1 MAMEAFLET
10 WAPRVRSVFR
20 IILGLLFIE
29 HGTAKLFHFPEVAS
43 FDNLQLFS
51 LVGLSAVLELV
62 GGVLL
67 LLGLFTR
74 TTAFILSGEMAVAYF
89 MAHAPRGIFPL
100 LNGGEL
106 AIVYCFVFLYLWVA
120 GGGEWSL
127 DRLRAPASA
136 SALSPSRA

>member
-1 MAMEAFLET
+1 MALEAFLET
-10 WAPRVRSVFR
+10 WAPRVRSIFR
-20 IILGLLFIE
+20 AILGLLFIE

-89 MAHAPRGIFPL
+89 MVHAPRGFFPL
-100 LNGGEL
+100 LSGGE
-106 AIVYCFVFLYLWVA
+106 AAVFYCFAFLYLSVA
-120 GGGEWSL
+120 GGGPWSL
-127 DRLRAPASA
+127 DNAWRRRPA
-136 SALSPSRA
+136 R